1 MMKMSQNKMP
11 KESGIDHSIS
21 FLREGYLYISNRRR
35 SFNSDVFE
43 TRLLGKKAICMGGE
57 EAAELFYD
65 TEKFERKNAFPKR
78 VLDTLLGRNSVLS
91 LDGEAHKRRKGMFMS
106 IMTPNEL
113 RRLMDITKQEWN
125 NTIEQWTTQK
135 KQIVLYDE
143 ARVMLTKVACEWAG
157 VPISNDDKE
166 LKEKAKLLSTLFESP
181 ASLGFS
187 FLKGKEARNKA
198 ESWIVELVTQVRDKK
213 ITPEENTALYQF
225 SFHRDL
231 DGNLL
236 PSPTVAVEI
245 LNILRP
251 LVAISIYIC
260 YVALALHQ
268 HPDEIEKVK
277 RNDDYA
283 KMFIQEVRRY
293 YPFFPVIPGIVKKD
307 FTWKDYDFK
316 KGTLTMLD
324 IYGTNHDP
332 KIWNNPDLFQPSR
345 FMNWDSNPFSFIP
358 QGGGDHYLGHRCA
371 GEWITI
377 DVMKIALDVF
387 ANHITYELP
396 KQDLSYSFANMPSMP
411 KSKIIMQNIQKRPLL
426 A

>member
-1 MMKMSQNKMP
+1 MSQNKMP
-11 KESGIDHSIS
+11 KESGIDKSIS
-21 FLREGYLYISNRRR
+21 FMREGYLYILNRRK
-35 SFNSDVFE
+35 SFQSDVFE
-43 TRLLGKKAICMGGE
+43 TRLLGKKAICMGGQ

-65 TEKFERKNAFPKR
+65 TEKFERNNAFPKR
-78 VLDTLLGRNSVLS
+78 VLDTLLGRNSVLT

-113 RRLMDITKQEWN
+113 KRLKDLTKLEWN
-125 NTIEQWTTQK
+125 NTIEQWTNQ

-143 ARVMLTKVACEWAG
+143 ARVMLTKVACKWAG
-157 VPISNDDKE
+157 VPLPNNDKE
-166 LKEKAKLLSTLFESP
+166 IKGKAKLLATLFESP
-181 ASLGFS
+181 ATLGIS
-187 FLKGKEARNKA
+187 FLKGKEARNQA
-198 ESWIVELVTQVRDKK
+198 EHWIVELVTQVRDKK
-213 ITPEENTALYQF
+213 LSPDENTALYQF
-225 SFHRDL
+225 SWHRDS

-260 YVALALHQ
+260 YVALALHH
-268 HPDEIEKVK
+268 HPEEANKVK
-277 RNDDYA
+277 SNGDDYA

-293 YPFFPVIPGIVKKD
+293 YPFFPVIPAIVKKD
-307 FTWKDYDFK
+307 FTWKDYQFK

-324 IYGTNHDP
+324 VYGTNHDP

-345 FMNWDSNPFSFIP
+345 FKNWDGNPFSFIP

-371 GEWITI
+371 GEWITM

-387 ANHITYELP
+387 VNHITYELP
-396 KQDLSYSFANMPSMP
+396 KQDLSYSFANMPSLP
-411 KSKIIMQNIQKRPLL
+411 KSKIILKNVQKQNHM
-426 A
+426 

>member
-1 MMKMSQNKMP
+1 MSQNKMP
-11 KESGIDHSIS
+11 KESGIDKSIS
-21 FLREGYLYISNRRR
+21 FMREGYLYILNRRK
-35 SFNSDVFE
+35 SFQSDVFE
-43 TRLLGKKAICMGGE
+43 TRLLGKKAICMGGQ

-65 TEKFERKNAFPKR
+65 TEKFERNNAFPKR
-78 VLDTLLGRNSVLS
+78 VLDTLLGRNSVLT

-113 RRLMDITKQEWN
+113 KRLKDLTKLEWN
-125 NTIEQWTTQK
+125 NTIEQWTNQ

-143 ARVMLTKVACEWAG
+143 ARVMLTKVACKWAG
-157 VPISNDDKE
+157 VPLPNNDKE
-166 LKEKAKLLSTLFESP
+166 IKEKAKLLATLFESP
-181 ASLGFS
+181 ATLGIS
-187 FLKGKEARNKA
+187 FLKGKEARNQA
-198 ESWIVELVTQVRDKK
+198 EHWIVELVTQVRDKK
-213 ITPEENTALYQF
+213 LSPDENTALYQF
-225 SFHRDL
+225 SWHRDL

-260 YVALALHQ
+260 YVALALHH
-268 HPDEIEKVK
+268 HPEEANKVK
-277 RNDDYA
+277 SNGVDYA

-293 YPFFPVIPGIVKKD
+293 YPFFPVIPAIVKKD
-307 FTWKDYDFK
+307 FTWKDYQFK

-324 IYGTNHDP
+324 VYGTNHDP

-345 FMNWDSNPFSFIP
+345 FKNWDGNPFSFIP

-371 GEWITI
+371 GEWITM

-387 ANHITYELP
+387 VNHITYELP
-396 KQDLSYSFANMPSMP
+396 KQDLSYSFANMPSLP
-411 KSKIIMQNIQKRPLL
+411 KSKIILKNVQKQNHM
-426 A
+426 